1 MKGLQIKA
9 ILTGLLCLA
18 FMISSVQAADYK
30 DWIPMLPESIGG
42 QQKVGEPSGANMES
56 NGKSWSTIE
65 QKYSDGSGESV
76 TLTIVSGIVAPQVQ
90 QFQSMQQFSME
101 TENKLVETLQVSG
114 NDAVLELYKDGG
126 KGTLLVAPR
135 QTTLVIIETSSA
147 ESKEEL
153 ISLADDVPFYDF
165 SATAE

>member
-1 MKGLQIKA
+1 MKGLQFKA
-9 ILTGLLCLA
+9 ILTGVLCLA
-18 FMISSVQAADYK
+18 FMLPSVQAADYK
-30 DWIPMLPESIGG
+30 DWVPILPEHIGG
-42 QQKVGEPSGANMES
+42 QQKAGEPNGANMES
-56 NGKSWSTIE
+56 SGKSWSTLE

-76 TLTIVSGIVAPQVQ
+76 TLTIVSGVMAPQVQ
-90 QFQSMQQFSME
+90 EFQTMQQFSME
-101 TENKLVETLQVSG
+101 TEKKFVETLQVSG

-135 QTTLVIIETSSA
+135 QTTVLIIKVSSA

-153 ISLADDVPFYDF
+153 ISLADDVPFSDF